1 MLLSFNWL
9 KDFVKIDKTVDE
21 LSHDLTMCGI
31 EVEEVIEIGS
41 QWDNV
46 IVAEIINVNPHPNAD
61 QLSLTLI
68 NTGSEKIQVVC
79 GAQNIKDGLK
89 IALALPG
96 AELPGGL
103 IIKKSKIRG
112 EVSQGMICS
121 ETELG
126 LGSFAEG
133 IMHLSKDLI
142 PGTPLKDALNLSD
155 LVLDLAI
162 TPNRSDCLSVIGIA
176 REVSAIYNLPI
187 ILPELSFRELTDSI
201 NDALKVEVKCPDLCS
216 RYTARLINDVQ
227 IKDSPLWMRLRLEN
241 CGIRSKNNIV
251 DITNYILLEWGQP
264 LHAFDSNL
272 INGSKIEVR
281 KALADEKF
289 ITLDEI
295 SRTLPEQSV
304 LICDNKSP
312 VAIGGIMGG
321 LESGIKNS
329 TSSILLESAYFDP
342 DTISKTSRAINL
354 KSESSLR
361 FEKGVDIN
369 NVVFALNRAASLISD
384 LAGGIPLKGYI
395 DAFSDTYKK
404 QTNIDLKISKANKT
418 LGLSLSYNEIKQ
430 IMTRLNMQITNESP
444 DLLTVT
450 APSYRYD
457 INREIDLIEEIARI
471 QGYDNI
477 PVTLPKSI
485 LTTKQLNQNVS
496 FAGKLREIAISI
508 GYSEV
513 INYSFISPENMA
525 AINFKN
531 TDPRN
536 DPLKILNPISSDQ
549 SVMRTTILPSL
560 LLNLKHNQ
568 NNNITNIKFFEI
580 SNVFLKGKKE
590 TNHIESKKI
599 SGIIS
604 GIRNSENWSVKN
616 ENCDFYDIKSTVE
629 TILDRLNIKEYIFT
643 SDNKEPCYHPLKT
656 LNVCLNNENIGSL
669 GEAHPDILDNY
680 EIENNVYMF
689 ELDFEKLLKYSSKS
703 PKFITFSRTPSIYRD
718 LALIVDKNIPAE
730 KVLKTI
736 SDFKNNLICEIKIF
750 DFYQGKNI
758 NKDKKSL
765 AFRIKFHSENRSLT
779 DKEVNKIRD
788 KLVSYLYTVLGIE
801 LRI

>member
-1 MLLSFNWL
+1 MLLSLNWL

-46 IVAEIINVNPHPNAD
+46 IVAEIIKVNPHPNAD
-61 QLSLTLI
+61 KLLMTLI
-68 NTGSEKIQVVC
+68 NTGLEKIPVVC
-79 GAQNIKDGLK
+79 GAQNIKVGLK

-112 EVSQGMICS
+112 EISQGMICS
-121 ETELG
+121 EPELG
-126 LGSFAEG
+126 LGSNADG
-133 IMHLSKDLI
+133 IMHLSNDLV

-155 LVLDLAI
+155 IVLDLGI

-176 REVSAIYNLPI
+176 REVSAIYNLPLK
-187 ILPELSFRELTDSI
+187 LPEVPLQESTDSI
-201 NDALKVEVKCPDLCS
+201 NDAVKVDVKCPDLCS

-227 IKDSPLWMRLRLEN
+227 VKDSPLWMRLRLEN
-241 CGIRSKNNIV
+241 CGIRSINNIV

-264 LHAFDSNL
+264 LHAFNSKF
-272 INGSKIEVR
+272 INGSKIELR
-281 KALADEKF
+281 KSVKGEKF

-295 SRTLPEQSV
+295 KRTLPEESV
-304 LICDNKSP
+304 LICDSKSP

-321 LESGIKNS
+321 LESGITNS
-329 TSSILLESAYFDP
+329 TSSVLLESAYFDP
-342 DTISKTSRAINL
+342 NTISRTSRAINL

-361 FEKGVDIN
+361 FEKGVDIKT
-369 NVVFALNRAASLISD
+369 VVFALDRAASLISEF
-384 LAGGIPLKGYI
+384 ARGIPLKGYI
-395 DAFSDTYKK
+395 DVFSDSYKK
-404 QTNIDLKISKANKT
+404 QPEIDLRISKANNT
-418 LGLSLSYNEIKQ
+418 LGLSLTFNEIKQ
-430 IMTRLNMQITNESP
+430 IMTKLNMQITNESP

-457 INREIDLIEEIARI
+457 INGEIDLIEEIARI
-471 QGYDNI
+471 NGYDNI
-477 PVTLPKSI
+477 PVTFPKSV
-485 LTTKQLNQNVS
+485 LTAKQLNQNIN
-496 FAGKLREIAISI
+496 FAGKLREIAISM

-513 INYSFISPENMA
+513 INYSFIAPENLD

-531 TDPRN
+531 SDPRN
-536 DPLKILNPISSDQ
+536 DPLKILNPLSSDQ
-549 SVMRTTILPSL
+549 SVMRTSILPSL

-568 NNNITNIKFFEI
+568 NNNISSIKFFEI
-580 SNVFLKGKKE
+580 SNVFLKGKSG
-590 TNHIESKKI
+590 TDHIELKKI

-604 GIRNSENWSVKN
+604 GIRNNENWSIKN

-629 TILDRLNIKEYIFT
+629 AILDRLNIYDYIFT
-643 SDNKEPCYHPLKT
+643 SDNKEPYFYPLRT
-656 LNVCLNNENIGSL
+656 LNVCINNEIIGSL
-669 GEAHPDILDNY
+669 GEAHPDILENF
-680 EIENNVYMF
+680 EIENSVYMF
-689 ELDFEKLLKYSSKS
+689 DLDFEMLLKYSSKS
-703 PKFITFSRTPSIYRD
+703 PKFIPFSRNPSIYRD
-718 LALIVDKNIPAE
+718 LALIVDKNITAE
-730 KVLKTI
+730 KILETITEFKNKLI
-736 SDFKNNLICEIKIF
+736 SDIKIF

-765 AFRIKFHSENRSLT
+765 AFRIKFHSESRTLT